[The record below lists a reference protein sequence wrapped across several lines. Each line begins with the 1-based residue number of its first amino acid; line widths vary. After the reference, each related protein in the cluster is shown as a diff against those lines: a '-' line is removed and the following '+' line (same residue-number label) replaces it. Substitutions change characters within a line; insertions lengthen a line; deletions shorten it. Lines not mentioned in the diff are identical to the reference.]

1 MGIDL
6 GRGNIG
12 MTQQFLDASQIGTVI
27 QEVGGEGVAQHMRRH
42 PPRRQPRLRRQFA
55 QQPVE
60 ALTRQMSC
68 PAAGGKQKT

>member
-27 QEVGGEGVAQHMRRH
+27 QEVGGEGVAQHMRC
-42 PPRRQPRLRRQFA
+42 L
-55 QQPVE
+55 
-60 ALTRQMSC
+60 LYTSD
-68 PAAGGKQKT
+68 AADE